1 MWFTRR
7 RDPRI
12 HDELQRHRDALVE
25 DVKDVPGRWVDDLT
39 KDLRCGARNLRRNP
53 AYATAAVATLALAIA
68 SSTAMFS
75 VLNVVLLRPLP
86 YVSPDR
92 LAMVWREDPAQ
103 NLREGRSALDQV
115 AEWRVERRSF
125 ADLATY
131 DAVSATLSGDDGAE
145 QIVGGSISPNL
156 LSVLG
161 VQPMLG
167 RGLSTEEA
175 SRNNQSS

>member
-1 MWFTRR
+1 MLSVSTKVAA
-7 RDPRI
+7 I
-12 HDELQRHRDALVE
+12 LLVGAT
-25 DVKDVPGRWVDDLT
+25 VSLT
-39 KDLRCGARNLRRNP
+39 WQF
-53 AYATAAVATLALAIA
+53 AAGQDGSI
-68 SSTAMFS
+68 
-75 VLNVVLLRPLP
+75 NRPLRVGP
-86 YVSPDR
+86 APVASDPTVKWDYDIVYVRAPRTAKGKNGKDR

-125 ADLATY
+125 ADLATS